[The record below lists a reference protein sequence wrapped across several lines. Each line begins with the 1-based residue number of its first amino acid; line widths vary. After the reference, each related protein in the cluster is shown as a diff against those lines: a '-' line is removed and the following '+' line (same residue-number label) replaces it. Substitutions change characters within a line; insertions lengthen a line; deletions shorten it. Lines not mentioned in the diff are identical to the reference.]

1 MSTQAPAWFVQQ
13 YNSRVIHKY
22 QSRGF
27 LLKGT
32 VMPEGRLQGN
42 KAIFPVSGTGV
53 ARKKKRGQQ
62 AVPMNPDRTNVEA
75 TLETWEAFDE
85 VHTYDLSRMT
95 ANEKEA
101 IAVTGGNALGRAT
114 DGELMDKFNAA
125 APTGGAGLIGNGA
138 GAFTLP
144 DAMTMC
150 QRLQAQDVPWDGN
163 VFCPLPSL
171 FWNQLMSWKQFNSS
185 DYVGADLPFT
195 KVTTAKTWNGVH
207 WFLAPDSYFSVPA
220 ANQLDIF
227 LYHRSA
233 FGWANNTELQ
243 TIWDWDNRAGCWTVR
258 MESEGAAAAL
268 LPEGV
273 VRGRFASNSAITA
286 N

>member
-1 MSTQAPAWFVQQ
+1 MSAEAPAWFVEQ
-13 YNSRVIHKY
+13 YNATVIHKY

-32 VMPEGRLQGN
+32 VMPEGRLDG
-42 KAIFPVSGTGV
+42 KKVYFPVSGKGK
-53 ARKKKRGQQ
+53 ARKKVRGQQ
-62 AVPMNPDRTNVEA
+62 AVPMNPGRTNVEA

-85 VHTYDLSRMT
+85 VWTYDLSRMS
-95 ANEKEA
+95 ANEREA

-114 DGELMDKFNAA
+114 DGELIGKFNSA
-125 APTGGAGLIGNGA
+125 APTSGTGFINKNSA
-138 GAFTLP
+138 AFTLP

-185 DYVGADLPFT
+185 DYVGQDLPFT
-195 KVTTAKTWNGVH
+195 KVTTAKSWNGVH
-207 WFLAPDSYFSVPA
+207 WFLAPDEYFPIPA
-220 ANQLDIF
+220 ANQFDIF

-273 VRGRFASNSAITA
+273 VRGRFASNSDITA